1 MSVRPIVVAAILAL
15 SAIAPAR
22 AAYEAC
28 GPLQNAY
35 GPFDYRTHR
44 AKLEIVERYHFTPG
58 VEALQGG
65 NTSSMGGDIDYT
77 LRASPNHPRA
87 LMAMANLALRDRTKH
102 VHGAHYTV
110 DCYFDRAI
118 RFAPTDGTVYMIYG
132 TYLFRAGEK
141 AKALKMLEEA
151 EATAEDNANLH
162 YNLGLVYLDAGQ
174 YDKALV
180 HAQKAYALG
189 FPLPGLKNKLVA
201 AGKWQ
206 DAAVSPA
213 PAPVAAPAP
222 AVAATPK

>member
-1 MSVRPIVVAAILAL
+1 MSVRPVVIAAILSL
-15 SAIAPAR
+15 SSIAPAH

-28 GPLQNAY
+28 GQLQNPY
-35 GPFDYRTHR
+35 GPFDYRTQHAR
-44 AKLEIVERYHFTPG
+44 LEIVERYHFTPG

-65 NTSSMGGDIDYT
+65 STSSMGGDIDYT

-87 LMAMANLALRDRTKH
+87 LMAMANLALRDKTRH
-102 VHGAHYTV
+102 VRGAHYTV

-118 RFAPTDGTVYMIYG
+118 RFAPNDGTVYMIYG

-141 AKALKMLEEA
+141 AKALTMLEQA
-151 EATAEDNANLH
+151 EATAEDSANLH

-174 YDKALV
+174 YDKALA

-189 FPLPGLKNKLVA
+189 FQLPGLKNKLVA

-206 DAAVSPA
+206 DAAAPPA
-213 PAPVAAPAP
+213 PATPPASPPPAA
-222 AVAATPK
+222 VPK